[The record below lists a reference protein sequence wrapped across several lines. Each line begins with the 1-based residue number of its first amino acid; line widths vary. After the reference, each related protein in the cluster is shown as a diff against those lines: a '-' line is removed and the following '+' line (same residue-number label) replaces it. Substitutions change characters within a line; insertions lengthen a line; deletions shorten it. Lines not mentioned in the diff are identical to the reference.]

1 MLMRQVCCKFAP
13 LRLPWFS
20 RACLCLLLRIPTLC
34 QLLNVVHH
42 AVQIPLRVDLLA
54 PTVVKA
60 AQSLVVPNVGKHR
73 LHSTNAL
80 AVKLPASG

>member
-1 MLMRQVCCKFAP
+1 MLQICAIAP
-13 LRLPWFS
+13 AMVSPGLS
-20 RACLCLLLRIPTLC
+20 CLLQRIPTLC

-42 AVQIPLRVDLLA
+42 AVQIPLRVDLLP

-60 AQSLVVPNVGKHR
+60 VQSFVVSDVGKHR
-73 LHSTNAL
+73 LHRTNAL